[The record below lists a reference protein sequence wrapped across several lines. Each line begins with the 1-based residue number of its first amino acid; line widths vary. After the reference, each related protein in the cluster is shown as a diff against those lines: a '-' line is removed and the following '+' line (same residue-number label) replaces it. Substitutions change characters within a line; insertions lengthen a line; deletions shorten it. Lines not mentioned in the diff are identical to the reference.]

1 MDRLEVWKWALM
13 PLGFIVQSAVNSG
26 QDKHN
31 HSTVIHLLAVCS
43 GDSLRH
49 NINKRSFEERSQQ
62 RSPFVYRLCYYE
74 KSLSQV
80 PHT

>member
-43 GDSLRH
+43 LRRLTQTQYQQEILLGEVPTTLTICLSSL
-49 NINKRSFEERSQQ
+49 
-62 RSPFVYRLCYYE
+62 L
-74 KSLSQV
+74 L
-80 PHT
+80 